1 MQYRTIPPYA
11 PECAR
16 AAKVANPREEKRRR
30 AALAAGMLLVP
41 FLTFGIVLGF
51 FLITTY

>member
-1 MQYRTIPPYA
+1 MHYRAIPPYVY
-11 PECAR
+11 ER
-16 AAKVANPREEKRRR
+16 ATQGTISRAEKRRR